1 MNKILKESLDYMDM
15 QGQVDNKL
23 TVDEYVA
30 KIGNDKDIVTL
41 TFCVNSNLAGKDLCN
56 WFERGYNFV
65 LDASVSDGEI
75 DSGKY
80 LVFVEMNRRSTVPE
94 RIIELLSDLETL
106 TDIKLK
112 DWVIEVDD
120 ETYDANEDILKQA
133 IILNPNVYKREVE
146 KEGELNEM
154 RTLANLNTTELHDK
168 NDKLLKNLKAM
179 AGI

>member
-15 QGQVDNKL
+15 EGQVENKL

-41 TFCVNSNLAGKDLCN
+41 TFCVNSNLAAKDLSN
-56 WFERGYNFV
+56 WFERGYEYV

-80 LVFVEMNRRSTVPE
+80 LVFVEMNRRSTIPE

-106 TDIKLK
+106 TNIPLK

-120 ETYDANEDILKQA
+120 DTYDANEEILKQV
-133 IILNPNVYKREVE
+133 IILNPNVYKREVQ
-146 KEGELNEM
+146 KEDELNEM
-154 RTLANLNTTELHDK
+154 RTLANLNAVSLHDVDDSEIK
-168 NDKLLKNLKAM
+168 NFKAI
-179 AGI
+179 AGL

>member
-1 MNKILKESLDYMDM
+1 MDM
-15 QGQVDNKL
+15 AGQVQNKL

-41 TFCVNSNLAGKDLCN
+41 TFCVNSNLAGKDLAN
-56 WFERGYNFV
+56 WFERGYEFV

-75 DSGKY
+75 DTGKY

-120 ETYDANEDILKQA
+120 ETYDADEEILKQV

-154 RTLANLNTTELHDK
+154 RTLADLDTVSLHDIDDSEIK
-168 NDKLLKNLKAM
+168 KFKAI
-179 AGI
+179 AGL